1 MNWVQRIVIASCA
14 GLTACG
20 EPALTTLSIDS
31 VENLDCTADACQHVV
46 QVKMINW
53 KQDTVDHSVKVE
65 WAVGS
70 IQALGEVPFTGNTT
84 YLVPVTTTAV
94 PDMPC
99 DITTDVVASIL
110 NTATQ
115 TTVIDYVFDE
125 VEILCNGSDTGL

>member
-1 MNWVQRIVIASCA
+1 MNWVQRIVIASCL

-20 EPALTTLSIDS
+20 EPIVTTLTIEAI
-31 VENLDCTADACQHVV
+31 ENLDCTSDTCQHVV

-53 KQDTVDHSVKVE
+53 KQDTADHSVKVE

-84 YLVPVTTTAV
+84 YLVPVTTTAA
-94 PDMPC
+94 PEIPC
-99 DITTDVVASIL
+99 DVSTDIVASVL

-115 TTVIDYVFDE
+115 TTAVDDVLDD
-125 VEILCNGSDTGL
+125 VEILCNE